1 MSANQL
7 AEKKVEQAPVI
18 EVKKDNVIGQK
29 LTSVIF
35 VCIAFVLL
43 YLSLGTGNETM
54 MWAGLGVTALSQVV
68 MYLRF

>member
-7 AEKKVEQAPVI
+7 AEKRVEQAPVQ
-18 EVKKDNVIGQK
+18 EVKKDNMVSKK
-29 LTSVIF
+29 LSSVIF

-43 YLSLGTGNETM
+43 YLSLGTGSETM
-54 MWAGLGVTALSQVV
+54 MWAGLGVTALSQVI